1 MTPDATAPE
10 VRTRDEL
17 AVFVQRLRADL
28 LARPD
33 EWENTTLERF
43 LEAFAAWC
51 VDMPG
56 YFANIG
62 EPLPEQPDWELVARM
77 LSAAAVYE

>member
-1 MTPDATAPE
+1 MSTEDAARE
-10 VRTRDEL
+10 VQTREDL

-28 LARPD
+28 LARSD
-33 EWENTTLERF
+33 EWENATLERF

-56 YFANIG
+56 YFADIG
-62 EPLPEQPDWELVARM
+62 EPLPEQPNWHLVARM